1 MDLFGSRDLDSLVSD
16 VIMMII
22 VMRKMKMVMGLWG
35 KDGKENKDV
44 A

>member
-16 VIMMII
+16 MIM
-22 VMRKMKMVMGLWG
+22 VMREMKMVMGLWG

-44 A
+44 P

>member
-16 VIMMII
+16 QIMVI
-22 VMRKMKMVMGLWG
+22 VKMKMVMGLWG